1 MKITEMTDYQMGYE
15 DYKAGFPP
23 ISDYDPSNPED
34 VEYMRGYIA
43 ASWDAQKK

>member
-23 ISDYDPSNPED
+23 ISDYDPSNCLLYTSPSPRD
-34 VEYMRGYIA
+34 
-43 ASWDAQKK
+43 